1 MTVKKFLFDLG
12 NVFFDWN
19 PERILKP
26 IFNDDER
33 MNFFINNISFPLLDT
48 RCDAGITIEV
58 AVNDAIKK
66 FPEFEKEIKLYY
78 PNHGNMVG
86 SFFQKT
92 VDVFYK
98 IKELNYPCFVL
109 SNWSAETYE
118 GMEETYPFL
127 KDFDGKIISGRDFLI
142 KPDPAIYELAISR
155 FDLIPQETL
164 FIDDRLDNIEAAQKL
179 NFQIIHLTNPS
190 LIKELIDPY
199 IGLQENL

>member
-1 MTVKKFLFDLG
+1 MIVKKFLFDLG

-48 RCDAGITIEV
+48 RCDAGVTIEV

-86 SFFQKT
+86 GFFQKT

-155 FDLIPQETL
+155 FNLIPEETL
-164 FIDDRLDNIEAAQKL
+164 FIDDRLDNIEAAQNL
-179 NFQIIHLTNPS
+179 NFQTIHLINPS
-190 LIKELIDPY
+190 LIQDLIDPY
-199 IGLQENL
+199 IN

>member
-66 FPEFEKEIKLYY
+66 FPEFEKEIKFYY
-78 PNHGNMVG
+78 HNHGNMVG
-86 SFFQKT
+86 GFFQKT

-118 GMEETYPFL
+118 GMEEKYPFL

-155 FDLIPQETL
+155 FNLIPEETL
-164 FIDDRLDNIEAAQKL
+164 FIDDRLDNIEAAQNL
-179 NFQIIHLTNPS
+179 NFQTIHLTNPS
-190 LIKELIDPY
+190 LIQDLIDPY
-199 IGLQENL
+199 IN

>member
-1 MTVKKFLFDLG
+1 MIVKKFLFDLG

-19 PERILKP
+19 PEKILKP

-48 RCDAGITIEV
+48 RCDAGITIEI

-66 FPEFEKEIKLYY
+66 FPDFENEIKLYY

-86 SFFQKT
+86 GFFQKT
-92 VDVFYK
+92 VDIFYK
-98 IKELNYPCFVL
+98 VKELNYPCYIL

-118 GMEETYPFL
+118 GMEEKYPFL
-127 KDFDGKIISGRDFLI
+127 KDFEGKIISGRDFLI

-155 FDLIPQETL
+155 FDLVPQETL

-179 NFQIIHLTNPS
+179 NFQTIHLTDPS
-190 LIKELIDPY
+190 LIQELIKPY
-199 IGLQENL
+199 IS

>member
-1 MTVKKFLFDLG
+1 MAVKKFLFDLG

-58 AVNDAIKK
+58 AVNDAVKK

-78 PNHGNMVG
+78 PNHRNMVG
-86 SFFQKT
+86 GFFQKT
-92 VDVFYK
+92 VDIFYK
-98 IKELNYPCFVL
+98 LKNLNYPCYIL

-155 FDLIPQETL
+155 FDLVPQETL
-164 FIDDRLDNIEAAQKL
+164 FIDDRLDNIQAAQNL
-179 NFQIIHLTNPS
+179 NFQTIHLTDPS
-190 LIKELIDPY
+190 LIQELIEPY
-199 IGLQENL
+199 IS

>member
-19 PERILKP
+19 PERVFKP

-48 RCDAGITIEV
+48 RCDAGITIEI

-66 FPEFEKEIKLYY
+66 FPDFENEIKLYY

-86 SFFQKT
+86 GFFQKT
-92 VDVFYK
+92 VDIFYK
-98 IKELNYPCFVL
+98 VKELNYPCYIL

-118 GMEETYPFL
+118 GMEEKYPFL
-127 KDFDGKIISGRDFLI
+127 NDFEGKIISGRDFLI

-155 FDLIPQETL
+155 FDLVPQETL

-179 NFQIIHLTNPS
+179 NFQTIHLTDPS
-190 LIKELIDPY
+190 LIQELIKPY
-199 IGLQENL
+199 IS

>member
-26 IFNDDER
+26 IFNNDER

-78 PNHGNMVG
+78 PNHRNMVG
-86 SFFQKT
+86 GFFQKT

-179 NFQIIHLTNPS
+179 NFQTIHLTDPS
-190 LIKELIDPY
+190 LIQELIDPY
-199 IGLQENL
+199 IR

>member
-1 MTVKKFLFDLG
+1 MAVKKFLFDLG
-12 NVFFDWN
+12 NVFFDWS
-19 PERILKP
+19 PERVLKP
-26 IFNDDER
+26 MFADDER

-66 FPEFEKEIKLYY
+66 FPDFEKEIKLYY

-86 SFFQKT
+86 GFFQKT
-92 VDVFYK
+92 VDIFYK
-98 IKELNYPCFVL
+98 VKELNYPCYIL

-118 GMEETYPFL
+118 GMEDQYPFL
-127 KDFDGKIISGRDFLI
+127 REFDGKIISGRDFLI

-155 FDLIPQETL
+155 FDLIPEETL

-179 NFQIIHLTNPS
+179 NFQTIHLTDPS
-190 LIKELIDPY
+190 LIQELIEPY
-199 IGLQENL
+199 IS

>member
-1 MTVKKFLFDLG
+1 MAVQKFLFDLG

-33 MNFFINNISFPLLDT
+33 MNFFIKNISYPLLDT

-58 AVNDAIKK
+58 AVNDAVKK
-66 FPEFEKEIKLYY
+66 FPDFEKEIKLYY

-86 SFFQKT
+86 GFFQKT

-98 IKELNYPCFVL
+98 VKNLNYPCYVL

-118 GMEETYPFL
+118 GMEETFPFL

-155 FDLIPQETL
+155 FDLVPEETL

-179 NFQIIHLTNPS
+179 NFKTIHLTDPS
-190 LIKELIDPY
+190 LIQELIEPY
-199 IGLQENL
+199 IS

>member
-19 PERILKP
+19 PERVLKP

-48 RCDAGITIEV
+48 RCDAGITIEI

-66 FPEFEKEIKLYY
+66 FPDFENEIKLYY

-86 SFFQKT
+86 GFFQKT
-92 VDVFYK
+92 VDIFYK
-98 IKELNYPCFVL
+98 VKELNYPCYIL

-118 GMEETYPFL
+118 GMEQKYPFL
-127 KDFDGKIISGRDFLI
+127 KDFEGKIISGRDFLI
-142 KPDPAIYELAISR
+142 KPDAAIYELAISR
-155 FDLIPQETL
+155 FNLIPQETL

-179 NFQIIHLTNPS
+179 NFQTIHLTDPS
-190 LIKELIDPY
+190 LIQELIEPY
-199 IGLQENL
+199 IS

>member
-1 MTVKKFLFDLG
+1 MIVKKFLFDLG

-58 AVNDAIKK
+58 AVNDAVKK
-66 FPEFEKEIKLYY
+66 FPDFEKEIKLYY
-78 PNHGNMVG
+78 PNHRNMVG
-86 SFFQKT
+86 GFFQKT
-92 VDVFYK
+92 VDIFHKV
-98 IKELNYPCFVL
+98 KELNYPCYIL

-118 GMEETYPFL
+118 GMEDQYPFL
-127 KDFDGKIISGRDFLI
+127 KEFDGKIISGRDFLI
-142 KPDPAIYELAISR
+142 KPNPAIYELAISR
-155 FDLIPQETL
+155 FDLIPEDTL

-179 NFQIIHLTNPS
+179 NFQTIHLINPS
-190 LIKELIDPY
+190 LIQKLIEPY
-199 IGLQENL
+199 IS

>member
-58 AVNDAIKK
+58 AVNDAVKK

-86 SFFQKT
+86 GFFQKT
-92 VDVFYK
+92 VDIFYK
-98 IKELNYPCFVL
+98 VKNLNYPCYVL

-155 FDLIPQETL
+155 FDLVPQETL
-164 FIDDRLDNIEAAQKL
+164 FIDDRLDNIQAAQNL
-179 NFQIIHLTNPS
+179 NFQTIHLTDPS
-190 LIKELIDPY
+190 LIQELIEPF
-199 IGLQENL
+199 IS

>member
-1 MTVKKFLFDLG
+1 MAVQKFLFDLG

-19 PERILKP
+19 PERVLKP

-33 MNFFINNISFPLLDT
+33 MNFFIKNISFPLLDT

-58 AVNDAIKK
+58 AVNDAVKK
-66 FPEFEKEIKLYY
+66 FPDFEKEIKLYY
-78 PNHGNMVG
+78 PNHRNMVG
-86 SFFQKT
+86 GFFQKT
-92 VDVFYK
+92 VDIFYK
-98 IKELNYPCFVL
+98 VKNLNYPCYIL

-155 FDLIPQETL
+155 FDLVPQETL
-164 FIDDRLDNIEAAQKL
+164 FIDDRLDNIQAAQNL
-179 NFQIIHLTNPS
+179 NFQTIHLTDPS
-190 LIKELIDPY
+190 LIQELIEPY
-199 IGLQENL
+199 IS

>member
-1 MTVKKFLFDLG
+1 MAVQKFLFDLG

-19 PERILKP
+19 PERVLKP

-33 MNFFINNISFPLLDT
+33 MNFFIKNISFPLLDT

-58 AVNDAIKK
+58 AVNDAVKQ
-66 FPEFEKEIKLYY
+66 FPDFEKEIKLYY

-86 SFFQKT
+86 GFFQKT

-98 IKELNYPCFVL
+98 VKNLNYPCYVL

-155 FDLIPQETL
+155 FDLVPQETL
-164 FIDDRLDNIEAAQKL
+164 FIDDRLDNIQAAQNL
-179 NFQIIHLTNPS
+179 NFQTIHLTDPS
-190 LIKELIDPY
+190 LIQELIEAY
-199 IGLQENL
+199 IS

>member
-26 IFNDDER
+26 IFNNDER

-48 RCDAGITIEV
+48 RCDAGIKIEV

-66 FPEFEKEIKLYY
+66 FPDFEKEIKLYY

-86 SFFQKT
+86 GFFQKT
-92 VDVFYK
+92 VDIFYK
-98 IKELNYPCFVL
+98 VKELNYPCYIL

-118 GMEETYPFL
+118 GMEDQYPFL
-127 KDFDGKIISGRDFLI
+127 KEFDGKIISGRDFLI

-155 FDLIPQETL
+155 FDLIPEETL

-179 NFQIIHLTNPS
+179 KFQTIHLTDPS
-190 LIKELIDPY
+190 LIQELIEPY
-199 IGLQENL
+199 IS

>member
-1 MTVKKFLFDLG
+1 MIVKKFLFDLG

-66 FPEFEKEIKLYY
+66 FPEFEKEIKFYY

-86 SFFQKT
+86 GFFQKT

-164 FIDDRLDNIEAAQKL
+164 FIDDRLDNIEAAQNL
-179 NFQIIHLTNPS
+179 NFQTIHLTNPS
-190 LIKELIDPY
+190 LIQDLIDPY
-199 IGLQENL
+199 IN

>member
-48 RCDAGITIEV
+48 RCDAGVTIEV

-86 SFFQKT
+86 GFFQKT

-118 GMEETYPFL
+118 GMEEKYPFL

-155 FDLIPQETL
+155 FNLIPEETL
-164 FIDDRLDNIEAAQKL
+164 FIDDRLDNIEAAQNL
-179 NFQIIHLTNPS
+179 NFQTIHLTDPS
-190 LIKELIDPY
+190 LIQDLIDPY
-199 IGLQENL
+199 IN

>member
-1 MTVKKFLFDLG
+1 MAVQKFLFDLG

-19 PERILKP
+19 PERVLKQ

-33 MNFFINNISFPLLDT
+33 MNFFIKNISFPLLDT

-58 AVNDAIKK
+58 AVNDAVKK
-66 FPEFEKEIKLYY
+66 FPDFEKEIKLYY

-155 FDLIPQETL
+155 FDLTPEETL

-179 NFQIIHLTNPS
+179 NFQTIHLTDPS
-190 LIKELIDPY
+190 LIQELIEPY
-199 IGLQENL
+199 IS

>member
-86 SFFQKT
+86 GFFQKT

-164 FIDDRLDNIEAAQKL
+164 FIDDRLDNIEAAQNL
-179 NFQIIHLTNPS
+179 NFQTIHLTDPS
-190 LIKELIDPY
+190 LIQDLIDPY
-199 IGLQENL
+199 IN

>member
-1 MTVKKFLFDLG
+1 MAVQKFLFDLG

-19 PERILKP
+19 PEKILKP

-33 MNFFINNISFPLLDT
+33 MNFFIKNISFPLLDT

-58 AVNDAIKK
+58 AVNDAVKK
-66 FPEFEKEIKLYY
+66 FPDFEKEIKLYY

-86 SFFQKT
+86 GFFQKT

-98 IKELNYPCFVL
+98 VKNLNYPCYVL

-118 GMEETYPFL
+118 GMEDQYPFL
-127 KDFDGKIISGRDFLI
+127 KEFDGKIISGRDFLI

-155 FDLIPQETL
+155 FDLIPEETL

-179 NFQIIHLTNPS
+179 KFQTIHLTDPS
-190 LIKELIDPY
+190 LIQELIEPY
-199 IGLQENL
+199 IS

>member
-26 IFNDDER
+26 IFKDDER

-48 RCDAGITIEV
+48 RCDAGVTIEV

-155 FDLIPQETL
+155 FDLTPEETL

-179 NFQIIHLTNPS
+179 NFQTIHLTDPS
-190 LIKELIDPY
+190 LIQELIEPY
-199 IGLQENL
+199 IS

>member
-1 MTVKKFLFDLG
+1 MAVKKFLFDLG

-58 AVNDAIKK
+58 AVNDAVKK
-66 FPEFEKEIKLYY
+66 FPDFEKEIKLYY
-78 PNHGNMVG
+78 PNHRNMVG
-86 SFFQKT
+86 GFFTKT
-92 VDVFYK
+92 VDIFYK
-98 IKELNYPCFVL
+98 VKNLNYPCYIL

-155 FDLIPQETL
+155 FDLIPEETL
-164 FIDDRLDNIEAAQKL
+164 FIDDRLDNIQAAQNL
-179 NFQIIHLTNPS
+179 NFQTIHLTDPS
-190 LIKELIDPY
+190 VIQDLIEPY
-199 IGLQENL
+199 LR

>member
-19 PERILKP
+19 PERVLKP

-48 RCDAGITIEV
+48 RCDAGITIEI

-66 FPEFEKEIKLYY
+66 FPDFENEIKLYY

-86 SFFQKT
+86 GFFQKT
-92 VDVFYK
+92 VDIFYK
-98 IKELNYPCFVL
+98 LKELNYPCYIL

-118 GMEETYPFL
+118 GMEEKYPFL
-127 KDFDGKIISGRDFLI
+127 NDFEGKIISGRDFLI

-155 FDLIPQETL
+155 FDLVPQETL

-179 NFQIIHLTNPS
+179 NFQTIHLTDPS
-190 LIKELIDPY
+190 LIQELIEPY
-199 IGLQENL
+199 IS

>member
-33 MNFFINNISFPLLDT
+33 MNFFIKNISFPLLDT

-86 SFFQKT
+86 GFFQKT

-179 NFQIIHLTNPS
+179 NFQTIHLTDPS
-190 LIKELIDPY
+190 LIQELIDPY
-199 IGLQENL
+199 IR

>member
-1 MTVKKFLFDLG
+1 MAVKKFLFDLG

-19 PERILKP
+19 PERVLKP
-26 IFNDDER
+26 MFADDER

-66 FPEFEKEIKLYY
+66 FPDFEKEIKLYY

-86 SFFQKT
+86 GFFQKT
-92 VDVFYK
+92 VDIFYK
-98 IKELNYPCFVL
+98 VKELNYPCYIL

-118 GMEETYPFL
+118 GMEDKYPFL
-127 KDFDGKIISGRDFLI
+127 KEFDGKIISGRDFLI

-155 FDLIPQETL
+155 FDLIPEETL
-164 FIDDRLDNIEAAQKL
+164 FIDDRIDNIEAAQKL
-179 NFQIIHLTNPS
+179 KFQTIHLTDPS
-190 LIKELIDPY
+190 LIQELIEPY
-199 IGLQENL
+199 IS

>member
-1 MTVKKFLFDLG
+1 MAVKKFLFDLG

-33 MNFFINNISFPLLDT
+33 MNFFIKNISFPLLDT
-48 RCDAGITIEV
+48 RCDAGITIEA
-58 AVNDAIKK
+58 AVNDAVKQ
-66 FPEFEKEIKLYY
+66 FPDFEKEIKLYY

-86 SFFQKT
+86 GFFQKT

-98 IKELNYPCFVL
+98 VKNLNYPCYVL

-118 GMEETYPFL
+118 GMEETFPFL

-155 FDLIPQETL
+155 FDLVPQETL
-164 FIDDRLDNIEAAQKL
+164 FIDDRLDNIQAAQNL
-179 NFQIIHLTNPS
+179 NFQTIHLTDPS
-190 LIKELIDPY
+190 LIQELIEPY
-199 IGLQENL
+199 IS

>member
-26 IFNDDER
+26 IFNDDKR

-48 RCDAGITIEV
+48 RCDAGITIEF

-66 FPEFEKEIKLYY
+66 FPEFEKEIKFYY

-86 SFFQKT
+86 GFFQKT

-98 IKELNYPCFVL
+98 IKELNHPCYVL

-127 KDFDGKIISGRDFLI
+127 KDFDGKIKIGR
-142 KPDPAIYELAISR
+142 A
-155 FDLIPQETL
+155 
-164 FIDDRLDNIEAAQKL
+164 
-179 NFQIIHLTNPS
+179 HV
-190 LIKELIDPY
+190 
-199 IGLQENL
+199 

>member
-1 MTVKKFLFDLG
+1 MAVKKFLFDLG

-19 PERILKP
+19 PERVLKP

-33 MNFFINNISFPLLDT
+33 MNFFIKNISFPLLDT

-58 AVNDAIKK
+58 AVNDAVKK
-66 FPEFEKEIKLYY
+66 FPDFEKEIKLYY

-86 SFFQKT
+86 GFFQKT
-92 VDVFYK
+92 VDIFYK
-98 IKELNYPCFVL
+98 VKNLNYPCYVL

-155 FDLIPQETL
+155 FDLVPQETL
-164 FIDDRLDNIEAAQKL
+164 FIDDRLDNIQAAQNL
-179 NFQIIHLTNPS
+179 NFQTIHLTDPS
-190 LIKELIDPY
+190 LIQELIEAY
-199 IGLQENL
+199 IS

>member
-1 MTVKKFLFDLG
+1 MAVQKFLFDLG

-58 AVNDAIKK
+58 AVNDAVKK

-78 PNHGNMVG
+78 PNHRNMVG
-86 SFFQKT
+86 GFFQKT
-92 VDVFYK
+92 VDIFYK
-98 IKELNYPCFVL
+98 VKNLNYPCYIL

-155 FDLIPQETL
+155 FDLIPEETL
-164 FIDDRLDNIEAAQKL
+164 FIDDRLDNIQAAQNL
-179 NFQIIHLTNPS
+179 NFQTIHLTDPS
-190 LIKELIDPY
+190 IIQDLIEPY
-199 IGLQENL
+199 LR

>member
-1 MTVKKFLFDLG
+1 MIVKKFLFDLG

-48 RCDAGITIEV
+48 RCDAGVTIEV

-66 FPEFEKEIKLYY
+66 FPEFEKEIKFYY

-86 SFFQKT
+86 GFFQKT

-118 GMEETYPFL
+118 GMEEKYPFL

-155 FDLIPQETL
+155 FNLIPEETL
-164 FIDDRLDNIEAAQKL
+164 FIDDRLDNIEAAQNL
-179 NFQIIHLTNPS
+179 NFQTIHLTNPS
-190 LIKELIDPY
+190 LIQDLIDPY
-199 IGLQENL
+199 IN

>member
-1 MTVKKFLFDLG
+1 MIVKKFLFDLG

-86 SFFQKT
+86 GFFQKT

-98 IKELNYPCFVL
+98 IKELNHPCYVL

-118 GMEETYPFL
+118 GMEEKYPFL

-155 FDLIPQETL
+155 FNLIPEETL
-164 FIDDRLDNIEAAQKL
+164 FIDDRLDNIEAAQNL
-179 NFQIIHLTNPS
+179 NFQTIHLTNPS
-190 LIKELIDPY
+190 LIQDLIDPY
-199 IGLQENL
+199 IN

>member
-1 MTVKKFLFDLG
+1 MAVKKFLFDLG

-19 PERILKP
+19 PKRILKP

-66 FPEFEKEIKLYY
+66 FPDFEKEIKLYY

-86 SFFQKT
+86 GFFQKT
-92 VDVFYK
+92 VDIFYK
-98 IKELNYPCFVL
+98 VKNLNYPCYVL

-155 FDLIPQETL
+155 FDLVPQETL

-179 NFQIIHLTNPS
+179 NFQTIHLTDPS
-190 LIKELIDPY
+190 LIQELIEPY
-199 IGLQENL
+199 IS

>member
-19 PERILKP
+19 PERVLKP

-48 RCDAGITIEV
+48 RCDAGITIEI

-66 FPEFEKEIKLYY
+66 FPDFENEIKLYY

-86 SFFQKT
+86 GFFQKT
-92 VDVFYK
+92 VDIFYK
-98 IKELNYPCFVL
+98 VKELNYPCYIL

-118 GMEETYPFL
+118 GMEEKYPFL
-127 KDFDGKIISGRDFLI
+127 KDFEGKIISGRDFLI

-155 FDLIPQETL
+155 FDLVPQETL

-179 NFQIIHLTNPS
+179 NFQTIHLTDPS
-190 LIKELIDPY
+190 LIQDLIEPY
-199 IGLQENL
+199 IS